1 VPVAQDYEAR
11 IRRVL
16 EYIHDNPEGDLSL
29 DRLADVAAMSRFHWH
44 RVFRGMTGETCAQA
58 ARRIRMSRA
67 AALLVQTERP
77 VSEIASRSGYANVRS
92 FSRAFAESFG
102 ETPAAFRARGELRE
116 PQQFL
121 HTGELPMFP
130 IDIETHPARR
140 VAAVPHRGPY
150 PEISRAFAALGTIL
164 NSRGLVG
171 EARGMVA
178 IFYDDP
184 SGVAKAELRS
194 HAGVVVGDHVSMLD
208 SLEEVRL
215 PAGRHAVMHFRGPY
229 IGLPAAYDTLYGS
242 WLPSSGEEP
251 ADAPPFEI
259 YHNTPIDTAPE
270 DLRTDICIPL
280 R

>member
-1 VPVAQDYEAR
+1 MAQDYEAR

-16 EYIHDNPEGDLSL
+16 DHMHDNPEGDLSL

-44 RVFRGMTGETCAQA
+44 RVFRAMTGETCAQA

-67 AALLVQTERP
+67 AGLLVQTKRP

-92 FSRAFAESFG
+92 FGRAFAESFG
-102 ETPAAFRARGELRE
+102 ETPAAFRARGELRA
-116 PQQFL
+116 PQQIL
-121 HTGELPMFP
+121 HKGELPMFP
-130 IDIETHPARR
+130 VETETHPARR

-164 NSRGLVG
+164 HSRGLVG

-184 SGVAKAELRS
+184 SAVAKAELRS
-194 HAGVVVGDHVSMLD
+194 HAGVVVGDHVSLPD
-208 SLEEVRL
+208 PLEEVRL

-229 IGLPAAYDTLYGS
+229 AGLPAAYDTLYGS

-259 YHNTPIDTAPE
+259 YHNTPMDTAPE